1 MINKKHNLSLKL
13 NKSLGNIIPD
23 GPFTPLDQTLKTP
36 IDCNQQANYFQAQPK
51 QDSIYSHPHY
61 NESDDVL
68 TDIDEPSLGSSK
80 TTQHYT
86 LTFTNNFDQLV
97 MSVYSHI
104 LSLPTT
110 TPFLGTVPPSGL
122 VSKVAN
128 EVMNNLI
135 THTASNNSPAFDQQS
150 IITNDYLKNY
160 SYQPIFLQLIRK
172 RLIEL
177 CTFQN
182 SRDSNV
188 NKLPTST
195 TVSIT
200 VNGGGNGAP
209 YNNNIRQTS
218 ISNLSLTDLNISNYN
233 GNGSNNNNSLRSRS
247 SSLNLRKQS
256 LTRNNS
262 CNGSNWLH
270 VGNINNIRQQNG
282 YSAPMQNDSMNVS
295 TDSLQSMQDYVPQ
308 SFIARSAGN
317 TPTSSNNT
325 TTPNNGFNSMMM
337 GYQTPPNSNKSSV
350 SSGST
355 ISTGSTSIP
364 NQNIQIVHNNNGG
377 NPNELDYFN
386 FSDTRSRSSSRS
398 GNSFSGPLTINT
410 DNANFQALNS
420 LNGCDGDT
428 LDSPFMSATTPSE
441 EFGYF
446 SQGNGFPNTP
456 VDLNKDSDTSSN
468 SAISSNTKKD
478 SINLPSQFGLSEKKR
493 DSLKLKRGIH

>member
-36 IDCNQQANYFQAQPK
+36 LDCNQQANYFQEHPK
-51 QDSIYSHPHY
+51 QESIYNHPHY

-68 TDIDEPSLGSSK
+68 TDIDEPMLGMSK
-80 TTQHYT
+80 TTQQYT
-86 LTFTNNFDQLV
+86 LNFTNNFDQLV

-110 TPFLGTVPPSGL
+110 TPFLGTTPPSGL

-128 EVMNNLI
+128 ETMNSLI
-135 THTASNNSPAFDQQS
+135 MHTASNNSPVFDQQS
-150 IITNDYLKNY
+150 IITNDYLKNNA
-160 SYQPIFLQLIRK
+160 YQPIFLQLIRK
-172 RLIEL
+172 RLIDL
-177 CTFQN
+177 CTHQN
-182 SRDSNV
+182 SRDNS

-200 VNGGGNGAP
+200 VSNGSNGAP
-209 YNNNIRQTS
+209 YHNNIRQTS

-233 GNGSNNNNSLRSRS
+233 ANNSSNNSSMRSRS

-270 VGNINNIRQQNG
+270 VGNINNIRQHGGNNV
-282 YSAPMQNDSMNVS
+282 PMQNDSMNVS
-295 TDSLQSMQDYVPQ
+295 SDSLQSMQDYVPQ
-308 SFIARSAGN
+308 SLITRSAGN
-317 TPTSSNNT
+317 TPTSSNNAM
-325 TTPNNGFNSMMM
+325 TPNNGFNSMMM

-355 ISTGSTSIP
+355 VSSSSTIP
-364 NQNIQIVHNNNGG
+364 NQNIQIVHNNNVT
-377 NPNELDYFN
+377 NSNELDYFN
-386 FSDTRSRSSSRS
+386 FSGSRSRSGSRS
-398 GNSFSGPLTINT
+398 GNSFPGPLTINT

-446 SQGNGFPNTP
+446 TQGNGFPNTS
-456 VDLNKDSDTSSN
+456 VESNKDGDNPNSTLSSN
-468 SAISSNTKKD
+468 PKKD
-478 SINLPSQFGLSEKKR
+478 SINVPSQFGLSEKKR

>member
-1 MINKKHNLSLKL
+1 MINKKQNLSLKL

-36 IDCNQQANYFQAQPK
+36 LDCNQQANYFQAPPK
-51 QDSIYSHPHY
+51 QESIYSHPHY

-68 TDIDEPSLGSSK
+68 TDIDEPTLGTSK
-80 TTQHYT
+80 TTQQYT
-86 LTFTNNFDQLV
+86 LNFTSNFDQLV

-110 TPFLGTVPPSGL
+110 TPFLGTTPPSGL

-128 EVMNNLI
+128 ETMSSLI
-135 THTASNNSPAFDQQS
+135 MHTASNNLPAFDQQS
-150 IITNDYLKNY
+150 IITNDYLKNNA
-160 SYQPIFLQLIRK
+160 YQPIFLQLIRK

-177 CTFQN
+177 CAYQN
-182 SRDSNV
+182 SRDNNI
-188 NKLPTST
+188 NKLPNST

-200 VNGGGNGAP
+200 VSGSNGAP

-233 GNGSNNNNSLRSRS
+233 SNSSSNNNLMRSRS

-262 CNGSNWLH
+262 CNGTNWLH

-282 YSAPMQNDSMNVS
+282 NNAPMQNDSMNVS
-295 TDSLQSMQDYVPQ
+295 SESLQSMQDYVPQ
-308 SFIARSAGN
+308 SFITRSAGN
-317 TPTSSNNT
+317 TPTSSNNA

-355 ISTGSTSIP
+355 ISSSSTIP
-364 NQNIQIVHNNNGG
+364 NQNIQIFHNNNGG
-377 NPNELDYFN
+377 TNSNELDYFN
-386 FSDTRSRSSSRS
+386 FSGSRSRSASRS
-398 GNSFSGPLTINT
+398 GNSFPGPLTINT

-446 SQGNGFPNTP
+446 NQSNGFPNIP
-456 VDLNKDSDTSSN
+456 VESSKDGDAPSN
-468 SAISSNTKKD
+468 SAISSNPKKD
-478 SINLPSQFGLSEKKR
+478 SIHVPSQFGLSEKKR

>member
-13 NKSLGNIIPD
+13 NKSLGNNIPD
-23 GPFTPLDQTLKTP
+23 GPLTPLDQTLKTP

-51 QDSIYSHPHY
+51 QDGIYSHPNY

-68 TDIDEPSLGSSK
+68 TDIDEPSLGISK

-86 LTFTNNFDQLV
+86 LNFTSNFDQLV

-110 TPFLGTVPPSGL
+110 TPFLGMIPPSGL

-128 EVMNNLI
+128 EAMNSLI
-135 THTASNNSPAFDQQS
+135 MYTASNNHPQFDQQS

-160 SYQPIFLQLIRK
+160 AYQPIFLQLIRK
-172 RLIEL
+172 RLIDL
-177 CTFQN
+177 CAFQN
-182 SRDSNV
+182 SRDNNV

-200 VNGGGNGAP
+200 VNSGGNDTI

-218 ISNLSLTDLNISNYN
+218 ISNLSLTDLNISNHN
-233 GNGSNNNNSLRSRS
+233 ANGSSNSNSIRSRS

-262 CNGSNWLH
+262 YSGNNWLH
-270 VGNINNIRQQNG
+270 VGNINNIRQQNS
-282 YSAPMQNDSMNVS
+282 YTAPMQNDSMNVS

-308 SFIARSAGN
+308 SFITRSAGN

-337 GYQTPPNSNKSSV
+337 GYQTPPTSNKSSV

-364 NQNIQIVHNNNGG
+364 NQNIQLIHNNNGG
-377 NPNELDYFN
+377 NSNDLDYFN
-386 FSDTRSRSSSRS
+386 FNESRSRSSSRG
-398 GNSFSGPLTINT
+398 GNSFPGPLTINT

-420 LNGCDGDT
+420 LNVCDGNT

-446 SQGNGFPNTP
+446 TQENGFPNTP
-456 VDLNKDSDTSSN
+456 ADLKDSDTSSN
-468 SAISSNTKKD
+468 STIPSNTKKD
-478 SINLPSQFGLSEKKR
+478 SVSLPSQFGLSEKKR